1 MSRGRKVVV
10 IGSGGRE
17 HALAH
22 ALLEA
27 PSVQEV
33 IVCPGNAGTQ
43 GKTLPSGKTLRNIK
57 GRPLDVSVAEKADLV
72 VVGPEQPLC
81 DGLVDALSAQDVLA
95 FGPNARAARLEASKS
110 FMKDFV
116 KRAGIP
122 SARYAVV
129 DDVQQLAGALASFSV
144 PPVVK
149 ADGLCA
155 GKGVVVADSFEQ
167 ASRAAERMLS
177 GEVFGTA
184 GRTVVLEERLTGQE
198 VSIHA
203 ICDGQKALLLPAA
216 QDHKRIH
223 DGDQGPNTG
232 GMGAYA
238 PAPIV
243 SDALMQRVH
252 DEIIEKVLSGMRSEG
267 CPFKG
272 TLFAGLMITEA
283 GAPLVLEFNVRF
295 GDPETQVL
303 MNVIEG
309 DLCELLM
316 SAARGNL
323 DASSIK
329 VVNRHA
335 LCVVLA
341 AAGYPGEVRT
351 GDVIHGIDQARSV
364 RNVRVYGAGT
374 GTDAANLVTTG
385 GRVLGVTGFGST
397 LREAAD
403 CAYAAV
409 DCIKFDGMQFRRD
422 IGHRALTNA

>member
-17 HALAH
+17 HALAD

-43 GKTLPSGKTLRNIK
+43 TRTLPSGKTLRNIK

-81 DGLVDALSAQDVLA
+81 DGLIDALNAQDVLA
-95 FGPNARAARLEASKS
+95 FGPTARAARLEASKS

-116 KRAGIP
+116 LKAGIP
-122 SARYAVV
+122 SARHRVINHV
-129 DDVQQLAGALASFSV
+129 DQLQEALASFSD
-144 PPVVK
+144 PPVIK

-155 GKGVVVADSFEQ
+155 GKGVVVAESFEQ

-177 GEVFGTA
+177 GEVFGNA
-184 GRTVVLEERLTGQE
+184 GRTVVLEERLSGQE

-203 ICDGQKALLLPAA
+203 ICDGQKAVLLPAA

-232 GMGAYA
+232 GMGAYS
-238 PAPIV
+238 PAPVV
-243 SDALMQRVH
+243 SDALMQRVQREVI
-252 DEIIEKVLSGMRSEG
+252 DKVLSGMRAEG
-267 CPFKG
+267 CPFRG
-272 TLFAGLMITEA
+272 TLFAGLMITDA

-316 SAARGNL
+316 SAARGSL
-323 DASSIK
+323 DATAIK
-329 VVNRHA
+329 VVDRHA

-351 GDVIHGIDQARSV
+351 GDIIQGLEQARGV
-364 RNVRVYGAGT
+364 PNVRVYCAGAGMDGPNT
-374 GTDAANLVTTG
+374 VTAG
-385 GRVLGVTGFGST
+385 GRVLGVTGSGLT
-397 LREAAD
+397 LREAANA
-403 CAYAAV
+403 AYAGVERITFA
-409 DCIKFDGMQFRRD
+409 GMQYRRD
-422 IGHRALTNA
+422 IGYRALTSI